1 MSNRKAPEERVTT
14 WPQITARIPPEVAR
28 ALRIRAAE
36 EGRSRAIIVEE
47 ALRRHL
53 APPGKPGGKA

>member
-1 MSNRKAPEERVTT
+1 MNRKPPEERVST
-14 WPQITARIPPEVAR
+14 WPQITARVAPEVAR

-36 EGRSRAIIVEE
+36 EGRSRAVIVEE

-53 APPGKPGGKA
+53 APGGQAGGKV